1 MTKDGKRRILVI
13 NCGST
18 SNKLAIFEEK
28 ECVLKENLAMDE
40 GLITKYESNIQQLPE
55 RTRLVQEFLNREEV
69 HPETIDLIASRGG
82 TPPECRTG
90 AYWVNEWML
99 DVLTFAPKTPHVSSL
114 SCMIGDV
121 ISKEYGIPQIV
132 YDCVNCDDR
141 DEISKHTGLP
151 GILFSGGTHVLN
163 ARATARKLAE
173 QMGKPLEETC
183 FIVCHMGGGCSFNA
197 VKGGRIVDYIND
209 YRGVITPERSGDL
222 PNNELIDLCYSG
234 KYTRAEMQKLVMGRS
249 GFYAYIGTSDAV
261 AVEKMADE
269 GNELAAFLYELM
281 AYNVAKNIGA
291 MAPVFHGKVDA
302 VIITGGMAYSKRLI
316 NLILPRIS
324 YLGRIE
330 VIPGEME
337 MEALALGGLRVL
349 SGEEEA
355 MEFDLMP
362 QGFRT
367 KEEFYEK
374 FGHRS

>member
-1 MTKDGKRRILVI
+1 MTKDGKRRIFVI

-18 SNKLAIFEEK
+18 SIKLAIYEETQ
-28 ECVLKENLAMDE
+28 CVLKENLSMDME
-40 GLITKYESNIQQLPE
+40 LITKYENNLQQLPE
-55 RTRLVQEFLNREEV
+55 RNRLIQEFLTRPGVE
-69 HPETIDLIASRGG
+69 PETFDMVASRGG

-90 AYWVNEWML
+90 AYAVNEWML

-114 SCMIGDV
+114 SCMIGDP
-121 ISKEYGIPQIV
+121 IAKKYNIPHIV

-141 DEISKHTGLP
+141 DEISKHTGIP

-173 QMGKPLEETC
+173 RMGKPLAETR

-197 VKGGRIVDYIND
+197 VEGGRIIDYIND
-209 YRGVITPERSGDL
+209 YRGVITPERSGNL

-269 GNELAAFLYELM
+269 GNELAAWLYELM

-291 MAPVFHGKVDA
+291 LVPVFRGEFDA
-302 VIITGGMAYSKRLI
+302 IILTGGMAYSRRLTNSI
-316 NLILPRIS
+316 VDRVS
-324 YLGRIE
+324 CLGHVEI
-330 VIPGEME
+330 IPGEME

-349 SGEEEA
+349 DGTEEA

-362 QGFRT
+362 AGFAT
-367 KEEFYEK
+367 KEEFYAK